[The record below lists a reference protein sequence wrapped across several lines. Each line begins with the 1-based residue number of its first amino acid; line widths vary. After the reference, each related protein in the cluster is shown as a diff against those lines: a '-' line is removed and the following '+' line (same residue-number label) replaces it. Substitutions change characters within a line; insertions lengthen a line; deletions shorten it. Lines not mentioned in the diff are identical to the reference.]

1 MKDVDEVLRDA
12 GSRWRA
18 AQPDPREVDAALFT
32 STARTW
38 GGWATRLAVAS
49 VAGVVVLAFG
59 IVQWRA
65 GVGIGA
71 PPSASARPSAAM
83 TTPSRGPVLAAG
95 DRVRAT
101 GVVVARANGAVSF
114 CLPAVVDLSGEA
126 GVVCS
131 PVSVGIEGLDL
142 SALPGWSPD
151 AEGGSS
157 GRVTVTGTWTGTG
170 IQADPG
176 AVAAAALSR
185 PLPVAACPPPA
196 TAWPTSELVVET
208 ELTRLGSEIESEPDR
223 FSGYW
228 VASRDGDN
236 VGSVAVVGTRDD
248 PELDRARLAGI
259 VDLPLCV
266 VQVEFSASDL
276 AAAQRAARSSD
287 PAWQVQIFVE
297 LDRVVVE
304 LPFVDASALAFV
316 ESHPEVILR
325 PMVARD

>member
-157 GRVTVTGTWTGTG
+157 GRVTVDRDLDGYR
-170 IQADPG
+170 DPG
-176 AVAAAALSR
+176 RSGGR
-185 PLPVAACPPPA
+185 RSCG
-196 TAWPTSELVVET
+196 TIETPTCRRVPT
-208 ELTRLGSEIESEPDR
+208 P
-223 FSGYW
+223 
-228 VASRDGDN
+228 GDSLADLRTGRRN
-236 VGSVAVVGTRDD
+236 GTHPFGFRNRV
-248 PELDRARLAGI
+248 RARSLQRLLGGVAG
-259 VDLPLCV
+259 
-266 VQVEFSASDL
+266 
-276 AAAQRAARSSD
+276 R
-287 PAWQVQIFVE
+287 
-297 LDRVVVE
+297 
-304 LPFVDASALAFV
+304 
-316 ESHPEVILR
+316 
-325 PMVARD
+325 